1 MKNWN
6 TIKTASAILLLNGL
20 ENALLLLLFGVQF
33 NLQTLIGIGIFTIA
47 LTLLLKLF
55 NVIKEN

>member
-20 ENALLLLLFGVQF
+20 ENALLLLFFGVPF
-33 NLQTLIGIGIFTIA
+33 NLQTIMGIGIFTFA
-47 LTLLLKLF
+47 LVLFLKII
-55 NVIKEN
+55 NVIKGD